1 MYTTRTGADRSSASR
16 SSAGRSSTSRS
27 HSGLNSW
34 DEGTRE
40 VATAADLRL
49 QPYGNQQPQT
59 PQAHY
64 YQYSND
70 GQGQGSQKTKWK
82 LRMCGNNLD
91 ESIMSIANGWRDS
104 GHDCDVDID
113 CSENVG
119 KKSTFM
125 AFNCND
131 GESNI
136 TLGHGWRDLDRDF
149 DIDCSGK
156 VGKNSTFKGFN
167 YGEEG

>member
-1 MYTTRTGADRSSASR
+1 
-16 SSAGRSSTSRS
+16 
-27 HSGLNSW
+27 
-34 DEGTRE
+34 
-40 VATAADLRL
+40 
-49 QPYGNQQPQT
+49 
-59 PQAHY
+59 
-64 YQYSND
+64 
-70 GQGQGSQKTKWK
+70 
-82 LRMCGNNLD
+82 MCGNNLD
-91 ESIMSIANGWRDS
+91 ESIMSIANGWWDS
-104 GHDCDVDID
+104 GHDRDVDID

-156 VGKNSTFKGFN
+156 VGKNSTSKGFN
-167 YGEEG
+167 YGEEGWEEDQSEVVWQKQSAVMSATPLSKDAKVWLIFHELVANVVAPGVTYTN